1 MSQTQRSQGE
11 HPDSGHGST
20 GPEAAAHD
28 PAPEE
33 ALSPPEAPEAGG
45 SGPVAGQDAAVSGGA
60 QDAAEAGSSV
70 EAEGTGV
77 DGAASGG
84 AGPDTADG
92 AGADSA
98 GPVGPEHAD
107 DGAGPGGA
115 SPDSPGRTGAGI
127 ASSSGTGAEDAGGSD
142 DAAGAAGEA
151 PSASTGDGAE
161 DAGGAA
167 SGSAGPGGVS
177 PDSPG
182 GPADE
187 VARPPSSASS
197 DEAATPAEPGPDD
210 YGIMPAPDRG
220 AHMIS
225 WIQHGGGKL
234 PPSIAPAMPPV
245 AASQPSDDP
254 DPAPQEDPAPREGGF
269 ESSITPAVV
278 THHPE
283 RVWSEPGHDAGETV
297 LGEARWPALRA
308 EGDRDGAGPSAD
320 SAGSAAPAAPA
331 GAAPA
336 GAGQSGATPS
346 PGQPDAGGPAAGSPA
361 RAGAATSPSTANWA
375 TAPAW
380 PLAMGDSGAQ
390 DGEGATGAAGTDAR
404 QGGSGQ
410 FSSDQAS
417 AETARVD
424 ADDAEEAAAASGQDG
439 DDQGGAAG
447 DAGPAADTAGSAKTA
462 GGAKAAPR
470 RRRLLP
476 LGAAAGIA
484 ILLAWGGLAWW
495 TTQHIASGTT
505 VSGVDLSGLSPEQ
518 ASTRLGEQIGA
529 QLAQP
534 VTLTVGQGSSELV
547 PAESGVSLDAEATM
561 DEVAGFT
568 LNPLT
573 IAQRLGGAQSD
584 AVLRVDSETLTGA
597 LEDRIDSMANGAVS
611 ATVSLEGTEV
621 TTTPAQDGVGLDVKA
636 SVAQLSQGWPLGQQS
651 IALAEGVA
659 VPAITDQ
666 EAKDFVDSTL
676 SPMLSADMAIT
687 AVGTQVESKATTP
700 TVTLAP
706 EQTAS
711 MTSISTD
718 GGRLTAT
725 IDTTMLHDTIVGTMG
740 DVEKPAIDASWTI
753 DGTQAGAA
761 GDKPQYV
768 APAEGMGIDMDSLTQ
783 SLTTT
788 AAQGTDPA
796 SRTVA
801 LPLSVLEPE
810 DTTPEADWGVKEVV
824 GEYSTRYNAEDL
836 PRTQNL
842 RRGAELIN
850 GSVVKPGEV
859 FSLEEALGEVDYE
872 HGFAD
877 AGVISN
883 GEHIDSLGGG
893 LSQVATTVFNAG
905 FEAGMDDTE
914 HHPHQYYFDR
924 YPAGR
929 EATLWTGKLDVKF
942 TNSTTH
948 GVLVQAWLDGE
959 EIHVRLWSTKYYDV
973 TITESERYN
982 FRPVVTERKS
992 GPQCQPYTGG
1002 NPGFDITIT
1011 RKRSHNGQAVPD
1023 DVLTT
1028 AYYPDNNIVCG

>member
-1 MSQTQRSQGE
+1 MSRNQRSQGG
-11 HPDSGHGST
+11 HPDGGQ
-20 GPEAAAHD
+20 GGAEPEAAD
-28 PAPEE
+28 RPVPQSP
-33 ALSPPEAPEAGG
+33 LSPQEAPDPT
-45 SGPVAGQDAAVSGGA
+45 GPGLVGHQVAAVSEGA
-60 QDAAEAGSSV
+60 QDAVEDAGST
-70 EAEGTGV
+70 AA
-77 DGAASGG
+77 DGAAPTG
-84 AGPDTADG
+84 ASPA
-92 AGADSA
+92 
-98 GPVGPEHAD
+98 
-107 DGAGPGGA
+107 GA
-115 SPDSPGRTGAGI
+115 SPDDAEPDTGA
-127 ASSSGTGAEDAGGSD
+127 GAEDAGLPDGDSGP
-142 DAAGAAGEA
+142 AA
-151 PSASTGDGAE
+151 
-161 DAGGAA
+161 DAGPAHGGA
-167 SGSAGPGGVS
+167 GDEEG
-177 PDSPG
+177 G
-182 GPADE
+182 GPDNDGPAHAGDSAEGSSDPADD
-187 VARPPSSASS
+187 VARPPAAASE
-197 DEAATPAEPGPDD
+197 DEAATPAEAGPET
-210 YGIMPAPDRG
+210 YGITPAQDQG

-245 AASQPSDDP
+245 APSAPSGDP
-254 DPAPQEDPAPREGGF
+254 DPAPQESTVAPGGEGF
-269 ESSITPAVV
+269 ESSITPAVAAH
-278 THHPE
+278 TE
-283 RVWSEPGHDAGETV
+283 RVWSEPGHDASETV
-297 LGEARWPALRA
+297 LGESRWPALRA
-308 EGDRDGAGPSAD
+308 ESAQAGAAES
-320 SAGSAAPAAPA
+320 SAGAAASPAAPG
-331 GAAPA
+331 GAAP
-336 GAGQSGATPS
+336 SGPGS
-346 PGQPDAGGPAAGSPA
+346 PAPAGSPA
-361 RAGAATSPSTANWA
+361 TANWA

-380 PLAMGDSGAQ
+380 PIPAGQSGA
-390 DGEGATGAAGTDAR
+390 DSTDDDLGAAPN
-404 QGGSGQ
+404 QGGA
-410 FSSDQAS
+410 DEAS
-417 AETARVD
+417 ADAPAQEADGAGARGD
-424 ADDAEEAAAASGQDG
+424 AASAAAAV
-439 DDQGGAAG
+439 
-447 DAGPAADTAGSAKTA
+447 T
-462 GGAKAAPR
+462 AAPR
-470 RRRLLP
+470 RRRLLAV
-476 LGAAAGIA
+476 GAAAGIT
-484 ILLAWGGLAWW
+484 ILLAWGALAWW

-518 ASTRLGEQIGA
+518 AGTRLGEQIGA

-561 DEVAGFT
+561 DQVAGFT

-611 ATVSLEGTEV
+611 ATVSLEGTQV

-636 SVAQLSQGWPLGQQS
+636 SVEQLSRGWPLGQQS

-700 TVTLAP
+700 TVTLTP

-718 GGRLTAT
+718 GGRLAAS

-740 DVEKPAIDASWTI
+740 EVEKPAIDASWTI
-753 DGTQAGAA
+753 DGTQTGAA

-768 APAEGMGIDMDSLTQ
+768 APAEGTGIDMDSLTQ

-788 AAQGTDPA
+788 AAKGTDPA

-801 LPLSVLEPE
+801 LPLSVLKPE

-824 GEYSTRYNAEDL
+824 GEYSTPYNAGDL

-942 TNSTTH
+942 TNPTPH

-959 EIHVRLWSTKYYDV
+959 QIHVRLWSTKYYDV

-1002 NPGFDITIT
+1002 NPGFDITVT

-1028 AYYPDNNIVCG
+1028 AYYPDNNIICG

>member
-20 GPEAAAHD
+20 GPEAAAHG
-28 PAPEE
+28 PVPEE

-45 SGPVAGQDAAVSGGA
+45 SGPVAGQDAA
-60 QDAAEAGSSV
+60 EAGSTA

-77 DGAASGG
+77 DGAASGD

-98 GPVGPEHAD
+98 GPVGTEHAD
-107 DGAGPGGA
+107 DGAV
-115 SPDSPGRTGAGI
+115 
-127 ASSSGTGAEDAGGSD
+127 
-142 DAAGAAGEA
+142 
-151 PSASTGDGAE
+151 SA
-161 DAGGAA
+161 
-167 SGSAGPGGVS
+167 SAGPGGAG
-177 PDSPG
+177 PDSASG
-182 GPADE
+182 SAEE

-197 DEAATPAEPGPDD
+197 DEAATPAEAGPDGSSGAGAEDAGGSHDAAAAAADARSASTGDGVQEPDGAASGSAGPDGSGGAGPDSPGGPAEEVARPPSSASSDEAATPTEPGPDD

-269 ESSITPAVV
+269 ESSITPTVV
-278 THHPE
+278 AHHPE

-346 PGQPDAGGPAAGSPA
+346 PGQPDAEQPETGSPA
-361 RAGAATSPSTANWA
+361 RAAASPSTANWA

-380 PLAMGDSGAQ
+380 PITAGHSGA
-390 DGEGATGAAGTDAR
+390 D
-404 QGGSGQ
+404 
-410 FSSDQAS
+410 
-417 AETARVD
+417 D
-424 ADDAEEAAAASGQDG
+424 ADSTAEDGHAEEAAAASGRAAG
-439 DDQGGAAG
+439 DQGGAAG
-447 DAGPAADTAGSAKTA
+447 DAGPATDTAGTAKTT
-462 GGAKAAPR
+462 GGAKTAPR

-547 PAESGVSLDAEATM
+547 PSESGVSLDTEATM

-700 TVTLAP
+700 TVTLTP

-725 IDTTMLHDTIVGTMG
+725 IDTTMLHDNIVGTMG

-801 LPLSVLEPE
+801 LPLTVLKPE